1 MSRKTFR
8 GLTMLVL
15 TVVVT
20 AGCASDISGEQAVLR
35 SKIDKIVESYQR
47 VFPELTVE
55 YNFSGTSVDV
65 IMLEPF
71 NITCTYKLNDSKNA
85 WLLVGGDDD
94 CKLVSI
100 SVP

>member
-8 GLTMLVL
+8 GLAMLVL
-15 TVVVT
+15 IVLVT
-20 AGCASDISGEQAVLR
+20 AGCAGDISGEQAVLR
-35 SKIDKIVESYQR
+35 SKINKGVENYQR

-65 IMLEPF
+65 IFQEPF
-71 NITCTYKLNDSKNA
+71 NITCTYKLNDSKTA
-85 WLLVGGDDD
+85 WLLVSGDD
-94 CKLVSI
+94 CTLVSI